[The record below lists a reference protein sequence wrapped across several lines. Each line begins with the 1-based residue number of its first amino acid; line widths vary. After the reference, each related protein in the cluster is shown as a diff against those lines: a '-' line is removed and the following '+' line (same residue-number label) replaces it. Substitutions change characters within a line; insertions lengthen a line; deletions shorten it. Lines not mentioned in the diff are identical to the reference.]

1 MNHTGTAGPRTPN
14 DPGGI
19 PGGRRRRRISLPAA
33 ILFGGSAL
41 ILPLLFAAGNP
52 PYPLDG
58 YEYTGI
64 RRLRAYALMREG
76 KIPGSMPLQPGALL
90 PSSAIHLRMAGFNE
104 TFDVGPETPRDPEL
118 QAGLEGILARRDT
131 SYRAAILDI
140 TDPEHPR
147 YASVRP
153 REGYIPGSVGKIL
166 VLTGLFNELRRIY
179 PDDIA
184 ARERLLRNTRVVADE
199 WAMPNSHAV
208 PVVNEDMTAVVHRS
222 IRVGDEFTLWEWVD
236 HMISP
241 SSNAAGTMVWKQVI
255 LLREFGDRYPPSRE
269 EADAFFRTTPK
280 AELTELSIRV
290 LEDPMVAM
298 GLDTAQLRL
307 RTFFTTGASRAIPG
321 RGSYSTPEQLV
332 RWLVKMEEGKVVDRW
347 SSLEMKKL
355 LYFTR
360 RRYRYAA
367 SPALNDAAVFFK
379 SGSLFRCQPE
389 EGYECVQY
397 KGNAENLMHSV
408 AIVESPAGGEHPR
421 VYLISMM
428 SNVLKVNSAAE
439 HAEIGTQ
446 IQRLVDSLGR

>member
-1 MNHTGTAGPRTPN
+1 MIGNREKGTQPERSGR
-14 DPGGI
+14 GG
-19 PGGRRRRRISLPAA
+19 GASFSRRRLLVGWMVGAFAISAFLAA
-33 ILFGGSAL
+33 AYS
-41 ILPLLFAAGNP
+41 

-64 RRLRAYALMREG
+64 RRLRAYALMQEG
-76 KIPGSMPLQPGALL
+76 KIPGTIRLLPGALL
-90 PSSAIHLRMAGFNE
+90 PSSAIQLRLAGENE
-104 TFDVGPETPRDPEL
+104 VFDIGRETPLDPEL
-118 QAGLEGILARRDT
+118 QAGLQRIVGPRDP
-131 SYRAAILDI
+131 SYRVALVDI
-140 TDPEHPR
+140 TDPSSPR

-166 VLTGLFNELRRIY
+166 VLTGLFNELRRLY
-179 PDDIA
+179 PNDIG
-184 ARERLLRNTRVVADE
+184 ARERILRETRVVADD
-199 WAMPNSHAV
+199 WVIPNSHAV
-208 PVVNEDMTAVVHRS
+208 PVVSDDMTSVVHRS
-222 IRVGDEFTLWEWVD
+222 VRVGDEFTLWEWVD

-241 SSNAAGTMVWKQVI
+241 SSNAAGSMVWKQVI
-255 LLREFGDRYPPSRE
+255 LLNEFGRRYPPSRE
-269 EADAFFRTTPK
+269 EADAFFRNTPK
-280 AELTELSIRV
+280 PELTERSIRV

-298 GLDTAQLRL
+298 GLDTAQLRI

-321 RGSYSTPEQLV
+321 RSSYSTPEQLV
-332 RWLVKMEEGKVVDRW
+332 RWLVKMEQGKVVDQW

-367 SPALNDAAVFFK
+367 SPALNEAAVFFK

-389 EGYECVQY
+389 EGFQCVQY
-397 KGNAENLMHSV
+397 QGNAENLMHSV

-428 SNVLKVNSAAE
+428 SNVLRVNSAAE

-446 IQRLVDSLGR
+446 IHRMVEALHK

>member
-1 MNHTGTAGPRTPN
+1 MMEARQAGHQ
-14 DPGGI
+14 DGG
-19 PGGRRRRRISLPAA
+19 GGRGVRRPSSRRFFLAGVAGVSLA
-33 ILFGGSAL
+33 LSAL
-41 ILPLLFAAGNP
+41 LAAGYS

-64 RRLRAYALMREG
+64 RRLRAYALMQDG
-76 KIPGSMPLQPGALL
+76 KIPGNIRLLPGARL
-90 PSSAIHLRMAGFNE
+90 PSSAIHLRLAGENE
-104 TFDVGPETPRDPEL
+104 DFEVGRDTPLDPEL
-118 QAGLEGILARRDT
+118 QAGLQRIMGGRDP
-131 SYRAAILDI
+131 SYRAALVDI
-140 TDPEHPR
+140 TDPMNPR
-147 YASVRP
+147 YASLRP
-153 REGYIPGSVGKIL
+153 REGYIPGSVGKLL
-166 VLTGLFNELRRIY
+166 VLTGLFNELRRLY
-179 PDDIA
+179 PNDVG
-184 ARERLLRNTRVVADE
+184 ARERVLRETRVVADD
-199 WAMPNSHAV
+199 WVIPNSHAV
-208 PVVNEDMTAVVHRS
+208 PVVSDDMSSVVHRAV
-222 IRVGDEFTLWEWVD
+222 RVGDEFTLWEWVD

-241 SSNAAGTMVWKQVI
+241 SSNAAGSMVWKQAI
-255 LLREFGDRYPPSRE
+255 LLNEFGRRYPPSKE
-269 EADAFFRTTPK
+269 EADAFFRNTPK
-280 AELTELSIRV
+280 PELTERSIRV

-332 RWLVKMEEGKVVDRW
+332 RWLVKMEQGKVVDSW

-367 SPALNDAAVFFK
+367 SPALNEAAVFFK

-389 EGYECVQY
+389 EGFQCGQY
-397 KGNAENLMHSV
+397 QGNAENLMHSV

-446 IQRLVDSLGR
+446 IQRMIESLHR